1 MTEIVGSGGHPA
13 LTDSVTGLP
22 NKLHFDTV
30 FGVIFAA
37 GDRGIPLTLVIL
49 EVDGFLAWNARVDA
63 PTSQAALKGLGDA
76 LATTVRQSD
85 LAARTEEARFAFV
98 LLDCNLAGGR
108 LVADRVDGLLDP
120 IRESTGLRFSMGV
133 AAFDRE
139 MTRPYDLMGAA
150 EEALRSAQAGGGDR
164 IEFHEP

>member
-1 MTEIVGSGGHPA
+1 MTENVGSGGHPA

-22 NKLHFDTV
+22 NRLHFETV

-37 GDRGIPLTLVIL
+37 GDRGIPLTLILL
-49 EVDGFLAWNARVDA
+49 EVDGFLAWNARVD
-63 PTSQAALKGLGDA
+63 PRDSQSALRSLGDA

-120 IRESTGLRFSMGV
+120 LREATGLHFSMGV
-133 AAFDRE
+133 AAYDRE
-139 MTRPYDLMGAA
+139 MTRPYDLIGAA
-150 EEALRSAQAGGGDR
+150 EEALRSAQARGGDR
-164 IEFHEP
+164 VEFHDT